1 MVMKHIS
8 LKIKSRLENT
18 DMVGKSI
25 YAICNLAG
33 MTPSDTVRVELCV
46 VEAVTN
52 CIKHAYKNKQ
62 ESDNST
68 VRIEITLTDEDLL
81 VKVLDKGTP
90 MPMGLLEAARNPP
103 PFDPENIEA
112 LTTNGRGLILIT
124 EIMDDVD
131 YLEEDGWNCL
141 VMRKKL

>member
-1 MVMKHIS
+1 MVMKHIL

-25 YAICNLAG
+25 YGICNLAG

-52 CIKHAYKNKQ
+52 CIKHAYGAQ
-62 ESDNST
+62 ESGDNT
-68 VRIEITLTDEDLL
+68 VRIDITLTDEDLQ
-81 VKVLDKGTP
+81 VKVLDKGMP
-90 MPMGLLEAARNPP
+90 MPDGLLESARHPP
-103 PFDPENIEA
+103 AFDPENIEA
-112 LTTNGRGLILIT
+112 LTTSGRGLMLIA
-124 EIMDDVD
+124 EIMDEVD

>member
-1 MVMKHIS
+1 MVKKHIT

-25 YAICNLAG
+25 CGICNLVG
-33 MTPSDTVRVELCV
+33 MSPSDTVRVELCV

-52 CIKHAYKNKQ
+52 CIKHAYGEENR
-62 ESDNST
+62 NSI
-68 VRIEITLTDEDLL
+68 VRIDITLTDIDLL
-81 VKVLDKGTP
+81 VKVLDQGTP
-90 MPMGLLEAARNPP
+90 MPDGFLDAARNPP

-112 LTTNGRGLILIT
+112 LTTNGRGLMLIT
-124 EIMDDVD
+124 EIMDEVD

-141 VMRKKL
+141 VMVKKL